1 MAATAIQG
9 FTQFVAETGP
19 LLLTGTQSVVNDAQ
33 GNNFNTMGYLA
44 RGQQM
49 SDIVQGGSEIIDEI
63 YLSATRRAREY
74 QEMEDQAYA
83 TVTSG
88 TIHHTPWRTWMT
100 DIVIPE
106 KLIELN
112 AGAQFSAQHRAQ
124 QYKDIW
130 FRKQQECWTDAW
142 AFEEENAW
150 APPNKLTMEAATGR
164 SQYSIPCFVNEFANG
179 LPSAQHTGGIWTT
192 KMQIDPAAAGQ
203 TNWQPQQF
211 NYIDTL
217 ASNHASFGPTSL
229 LSVFDRAWMK
239 LGFRPPPHDKQY
251 FETATA
257 KPINV
262 IFTSLQGRLNLLKT
276 YRNSQDRWENASDPF
291 MNPMY
296 AGAPLVYVSQLD
308 TAAIFPTGVGTTTA
322 DALLSTELDTTNT
335 IAGGNAGPRYFLIQP
350 EYMRKVY
357 FKDRSMKMTGEMR
370 DVRQPFTLIYPID
383 NLCNLIARSLKRHG
397 IIYPSADIA

>member
-19 LLLTGTQSVVNDAQ
+19 LLLTGTESTVNDAQ

-88 TIHHTPWRTWMT
+88 TVHHTPWRTWMT

-112 AGAQFSAQHRAQ
+112 AGAQFSAEHRAQ
-124 QYKDIW
+124 QYKNIW
-130 FRKQQECWTDAW
+130 FRKQQECYTDAW
-142 AFEEENAW
+142 MFEEENAW
-150 APPNKLTMEAATGR
+150 APPNKLTMEASTGR
-164 SQYSIPCFVNEFANG
+164 SQYSIPCFVNEFDNG
-179 LPSAQHTGGIWTT
+179 LPSAAHVGGAWTT
-192 KMQIDPAAAGQ
+192 VMGIDPTAAGQ
-203 TNWQPQQF
+203 TNWVPQRF
-211 NYIDTL
+211 AYDNNR
-217 ASNHASFGPTSL
+217 ASNHASFGATDL
-229 LSVFDRAWMK
+229 LAVFDRAWMK

-276 YRNSQDRWENASDPF
+276 YRISQDRGENASDPF

-296 AGAPLVYVSQLD
+296 AGAPLVYVSHLD
-308 TAAIFPTGVGTTTA
+308 TAAIFPTGA
-322 DALLSTELDTTNT
+322 AAALSTELDT
-335 IAGGNAGPRYFLIQP
+335 AGATNAGPRYFLIQP
-350 EYMRKVY
+350 EYLRKVY

-383 NLCNLIARSLKRHG
+383 NLCNLIARSRKRHG
-397 IIYPSADIA
+397 IIYPTADIT